1 MFTHGFSRSQ
11 SVFIAS
17 HFSSELPAVT
27 REYLWGGCA
36 CSWVF
41 HFCLCCSSGGKCQWN
56 GLVHLLCTR
65 TTGREGFCLPLVVSL
80 PGWGK
85 QKAAEPVGCVL
96 AGETAD
102 ACLCVGLSHLYIKN
116 GQGNHLLGSERS
128 PSCSCKLLELPLCLC
143 CSRCSSGSA

>member
-11 SVFIAS
+11 SISVES
-17 HFSSELPAVT
+17 HFSSELLGVT
-27 REYLWGGCA
+27 RVCLCGGCA

-56 GLVHLLCTR
+56 RLVHLLCPR
-65 TTGREGFCLPLVVSL
+65 TTEREGFCLPLVVSL
-80 PGWGK
+80 PGRR
-85 QKAAEPVGCVL
+85 ELVSCVL
-96 AGETAD
+96 AGGTAD
-102 ACLCVGLSHLYIKN
+102 ACLCVGLSNLYIKN

-143 CSRCSSGSA
+143 CSRCSSGTASP